1 MNERGDPPVK
11 ATTTSGR
18 VLDALSK
25 LGDANLTEVET
36 EVGLSKSSVHNHL
49 ETLRQLGFVVKEDQ
63 RYRRSLRFFE
73 LGCSVRSGVPFYR
86 VGKREVDRLA
96 RISGLAAGLTVFER
110 GRGVCIYE
118 RTGQNVET
126 PPVAEGR
133 TVPLYCT
140 APGKAMLAQLPA
152 DDRRDAVDAASLDRH
167 TDQTITSA
175 AALREELDT
184 AETRGLL
191 SDREEWQTD
200 LRGLAAGVVDPES
213 GRVGSIFVLS
223 PSESMSGKR
232 FQQDVPGLIISSAN
246 QIRKA
251 LRESP

>member
-1 MNERGDPPVK
+1 M
-11 ATTTSGR
+11 
-18 VLDALSK
+18 
-25 LGDANLTEVET
+25 TE
-36 EVGLSKSSVHNHL
+36 
-49 ETLRQLGFVVKEDQ
+49 
-63 RYRRSLRFFE
+63 
-73 LGCSVRSGVPFYR
+73 
-86 VGKREVDRLA
+86 
-96 RISGLAAGLTVFER
+96 
-110 GRGVCIYE
+110 
-118 RTGQNVET
+118 GQ
-126 PPVAEGR
+126 

-152 DDRRDAVDAASLDRH
+152 DDRRDAVDATSLDRH

-175 AALREELDT
+175 AALRKELDT

-200 LRGLAAGVVDPES
+200 LRGLAAGVVDPED

-223 PSESMSGKR
+223 SSESMSGKR

-251 LRESP
+251 LRESV